1 MRASKVLSL
10 SEELNKT
17 IQTLMDEITSLR
29 RHVPNE
35 NAEEIA
41 LIELLLKEGRKNPTI
56 FQSKGDFSIKLVH
69 AVLQRSQTNR
79 PEIALLPLFKATTTP
94 SVTPFSSRVSPGISS
109 QDSASSLR
117 NISSFSC
124 PADLDNAKRHFDSK
138 YATTVDWLVK
148 NNRMFYHL
156 VPTFLQQHT
165 DWGISKS
172 TGTALNVRT
181 VFSDLS
187 ENITKFM
194 DSVDSFRDT
203 PSINNPPI
211 LVSLRLVL

>member
-1 MRASKVLSL
+1 MLFQFSNPTVSSDVFCTWWKNQFADLRNDSKAQRIARVARAREMRASKVLSL

-29 RHVPNE
+29 SHVPNE

-117 NISSFSC
+117 NISSFS
-124 PADLDNAKRHFDSK
+124 LHFR
-138 YATTVDWLVK
+138 A
-148 NNRMFYHL
+148 
-156 VPTFLQQHT
+156 LQT
-165 DWGISKS
+165 
-172 TGTALNVRT
+172 
-181 VFSDLS
+181 
-187 ENITKFM
+187 
-194 DSVDSFRDT
+194 
-203 PSINNPPI
+203 
-211 LVSLRLVL
+211 